1 MSNLPRLAE
10 LLKSRNTVEGNIANL
25 IGQPV
30 NIGSVGD
37 YIASAIFGI
46 TRESPVTQRAQNLG
60 IYDRFSYGP
69 LAGHTVDVQWHTRRE
84 GDLSLRTDPP
94 PDYYLVFTGPK
105 AGSNSF
111 HSLVNSWVIES
122 VYLFDAREL
131 LTALHERGVQIGTR
145 SSVIGPLWERA
156 EIYPVQQTS
165 RLVLSEEQR
174 RLLALFY

>member
-1 MSNLPRLAE
+1 MNNLPRLAE
-10 LLKSRNTVEGNIANL
+10 LLKARNTVEGNIANL
-25 IGQPV
+25 IEQPV
-30 NIGSVGD
+30 NIASVGD
-37 YIASAIFGI
+37 YIASVIFGI
-46 TRESPVTQRAQNLG
+46 THTESAQKA
-60 IYDRFSYGP
+60 IYDKFSYGP

-94 PDYYLVFTGPK
+94 PDYYLVFAGPK

-111 HSLVNSWVIES
+111 HSLVNPWVIES
-122 VYLFDAREL
+122 VYLFDTREL

-145 SSVIGPLWERA
+145 TSVIGPLWERA